1 MKRFSMWSKL
11 GVIAAL
17 VALLVLLTGAT
28 SAQDAPVNSITV
40 DGFGQAFGS
49 PDVAYLQLGVQ
60 VTDTDVSAAFAQANE
75 KMTDVIAALTEQG
88 IEAKDIQTTGLY
100 MYPETAYD
108 PQTGVPTDN
117 ITYRVGNS
125 VDVTIRDVSKI
136 GDVVSAGVDA
146 GANNINSLNF
156 GIADT
161 ASLESEARTAAIADA
176 KDRAAQLAAALELT
190 LGDPIIVVESFSSS
204 PPPIAYDRAQAV
216 GGAGNVPIQEGQLNV
231 NVQVTVTFSIG

>member
-1 MKRFSMWSKL
+1 MKRFSIWSKM

-17 VALLVLLTGAT
+17 VGLLVLLTGAT
-28 SAQDAPVNSITV
+28 SAQDAPANSITV
-40 DGFGQAFGS
+40 DGFGQAFGT

-60 VTDTDVSAAFAQANE
+60 VTDTDVTAAFNEANE
-75 KMTDVIAALTEQG
+75 LMTAVIGALTEQG
-88 IEAKDIQTTGLY
+88 IALEDIQTTGLF

-108 PQTGVPTDN
+108 PQTGAPTDS

-136 GDVVSAGVDA
+136 GEIVSAGVNA

-161 ASLESEARTAAIADA
+161 ASLESEARTAAVADA
-176 KDRAAQLAAALELT
+176 KDRAAQLAEALGLT
-190 LGDPIIVVESFSSS
+190 LGGPISVVESFASSA
-204 PPPIAYDRAQAV
+204 PPIFYDRAQEM
-216 GGAGNVPIQEGQLNV
+216 GGAGNVPIQQGQLNV
-231 NVQVTVTFSIG
+231 NVQVTVTFSAS